1 VKPAPGLVVAAAAS
15 SAGKTTVTLL
25 LAAWARRQGL
35 DLRGFKVGP
44 DFIDPQYL
52 GAVSGNPVPSL
63 DPWFLGPAALRA
75 HYGRHAHG
83 GDLALAEGVMGL
95 YDGKRG
101 APFGRYSTAEV
112 ARTLGLP
119 VLLVLNARKAGATL
133 ATQALGLRKADP
145 RLRFAGVV
153 LNQASGPKSVALI
166 EPALKRLC
174 GLRVLGWLPTLKE
187 LALPERHLGLTAP
200 SEMADWQRSLE
211 KALPLVEAGLQPAKI
226 FAQARRPALL
236 SAPAT
241 PVRVKAPLAGK
252 AKVRIAVALDEAFH
266 FYYPENLDLLRSF
279 GAELAFFSPL
289 RDPSLPQGSHG
300 LLVGGGFP
308 ESFGAAL
315 AANKGLRRLVKAGI
329 EAGLPVWAECGGLM
343 WLAQSLAGL
352 DGKAHA
358 MVGALAART
367 RMTAQLQQFGYTKAS
382 WGAGG
387 PWGLGPGAVKG
398 HEFHHS
404 RLEAAGAL
412 KPVLSLAQHG
422 RAERKEGW
430 GLTNGLA
437 TYFHAYGPS
446 QPRLFRAFVD
456 ACRRKGNP

>member
-1 VKPAPGLVVAAAAS
+1 
-15 SAGKTTVTLL
+15 
-25 LAAWARRQGL
+25 
-35 DLRGFKVGP
+35 
-44 DFIDPQYL
+44 
-52 GAVSGNPVPSL
+52 
-63 DPWFLGPAALRA
+63 
-75 HYGRHAHG
+75 
-83 GDLALAEGVMGL
+83 
-95 YDGKRG
+95 
-101 APFGRYSTAEV
+101 PFGRYSTAEV

-456 ACRRKGNP
+456 ACR